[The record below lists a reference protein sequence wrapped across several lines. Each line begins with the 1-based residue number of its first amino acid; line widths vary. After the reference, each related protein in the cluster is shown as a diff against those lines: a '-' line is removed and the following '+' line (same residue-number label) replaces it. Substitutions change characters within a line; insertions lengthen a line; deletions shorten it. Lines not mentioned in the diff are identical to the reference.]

1 MKRFTQLSLLVI
13 DTINSTINSTCT
25 SINRI
30 IITSTPN
37 TRCCSG
43 NIRYNFQVTISILN
57 QQQIPQILQII
68 FSFNEIGELK
78 PVEETGSGSV
88 GSGADL
94 EEELDGWE
102 GGRGSVKDI
111 YTIIK
116 FSKRI

>member
-1 MKRFTQLSLLVI
+1 MKWFTQLSLLTI
-13 DTINSTINSTCT
+13 DTINSTSIT
-25 SINRI
+25 SINR
-30 IITSTPN
+30 ITSTPN

-43 NIRYNFQVTISILN
+43 NIRYNLQVTISILN

-68 FSFNEIGELK
+68 FSFNEICELE
-78 PVEETGSGSV
+78 PVKETGSGSV

-94 EEELDGWE
+94 KEELDGWE

-111 YTIIK
+111 YTIIQ

>member
-1 MKRFTQLSLLVI
+1 MKWFTQLSLLAI
-13 DTINSTINSTCT
+13 DTINSTCNSAST

-30 IITSTPN
+30 TITSTPN
-37 TRCCSG
+37 TRRCSG
-43 NIRYNFQVTISILN
+43 NIRYNFQVAIAILN

-68 FSFNEIGELK
+68 FSFNEICELE

-94 EEELDGWE
+94 KEELDGWE

-111 YTIIK
+111 YAIIK